1 MKLIKQSNL
10 LTILFFTNL
19 FLFSYPF
26 LKSSFAQ
33 NKSPF
38 EGLYIEG
45 QVNYTQ
51 VQDIDLKNFTGS
63 ISNGRTFTNLKG
75 KLGSSQA
82 WRIEK
87 PPKSYY

>member
-1 MKLIKQSNL
+1 MKLIKQSNI

-19 FLFSYPF
+19 FLFSRP
-26 LKSSFAQ
+26 LVKSSFAQ

-51 VQDIDLKNFTGS
+51 VQDIDLENFTGTM
-63 ISNGRTFTNLKG
+63 SNGRLFD
-75 KLGSSQA
+75 
-82 WRIEK
+82 
-87 PPKSYY
+87 KSKRKTWI